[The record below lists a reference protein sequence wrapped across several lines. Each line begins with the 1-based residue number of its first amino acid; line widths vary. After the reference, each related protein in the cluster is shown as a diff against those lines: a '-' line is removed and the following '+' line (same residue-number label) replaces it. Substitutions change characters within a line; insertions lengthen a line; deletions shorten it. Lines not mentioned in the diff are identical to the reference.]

1 MSSSISH
8 SIKKREKANDV
19 FITPLD
25 LSKKQIDMI
34 EYNEG
39 DIWFDPFK
47 NSGSY
52 YNQFPNE
59 KKIWTEILE
68 GKDFFEETRQVDIIC
83 SNPPY
88 SILDKVFEKS
98 IELNPRVI
106 SYLIGVSNL
115 TNKRIELM
123 NQNGYGLTKMY
134 WTKIYKWYGMSCIVM
149 FEKGK
154 SNMDGFGYDRKIWR
168 EKEEK
173 SS

>member
-59 KKIWTEILE
+59 KK
-68 GKDFFEETRQVDIIC
+68 
-83 SNPPY
+83 
-88 SILDKVFEKS
+88 
-98 IELNPRVI
+98 
-106 SYLIGVSNL
+106 
-115 TNKRIELM
+115 
-123 NQNGYGLTKMY
+123 
-134 WTKIYKWYGMSCIVM
+134 
-149 FEKGK
+149 
-154 SNMDGFGYDRKIWR
+154 NMD
-168 EKEEK
+168 
-173 SS
+173 